1 MKFNGT
7 KNKNGKEKDFTTD
20 VGFDT
25 ISITTSTDCSVYA
38 GKEQPIKKCFP
49 NVKSGKFSC
58 KVDLEKFDSSCSAS
72 LAHFIEALNKL
83 IKEYGLEDVEVTRCD
98 LRFDFRGIPYRDLL
112 SEATALS
119 SCLGLTMNADNNYMT
134 CSLFGT
140 TALSVAVK
148 TSAFEDEYYA
158 KSKADHN
165 SDVDGR
171 MELRRMRKHY
181 APTAE
186 SLSDLYFDFA
196 DTLIKATTDEN
207 FRKTC
212 KKHNDAMI
220 RSLENGDYILTDSR
234 SRGVFFEHNA
244 YRILSKEQFA
254 ELCDKMGYEN
264 PHDAVRKMLKPKKVD
279 PSVYGR
285 IQLKFDP
292 DETYS
297 PFHVTTAEELRD
309 FTRFLLSIAM
319 EFFFGGWEP
328 DKAVSDKFDKYKEWL
343 DQSLKAY
350 TYNYMIK

>member
-1 MKFNGT
+1 MKFESLLT
-7 KNKNGKEKDFTTD
+7 KNGKEKDFTTD

-25 ISITTSTDCSVYA
+25 ISITTSTDCSDYS
-38 GKEQPIKKCFP
+38 GNDQPIKSCYR
-49 NVKSGKFSC
+49 NGRTGKFSI
-58 KVDLEKFDSSCSAS
+58 KVDLEKLDSSCSAS
-72 LAHFIEALNKL
+72 LAHFIDALNKF

-98 LRFDFRGIPYRDLL
+98 LRFDFHGIPYRTLL
-112 SEATALS
+112 PEATALS

-134 CSLFGT
+134 YSLFGT

-165 SDVDGR
+165 SVVDGR
-171 MELRRMRKHY
+171 LELRRMRKHY
-181 APTAE
+181 APTVE

-196 DTLIKATTDEN
+196 DTLIRATTDDN

-212 KKHNDAMI
+212 KRHNDAMI
-220 RSLENGDYILTDSR
+220 RSLKNGDYILTDSR
-234 SRGVFFEHNA
+234 SRGVFFENNA

-254 ELCDKMGYEN
+254 ELCGEMGYEN
-264 PHDAVRKMLKPKKVD
+264 PHDAVRKMIKPKKVD
-279 PSVYGR
+279 PSVYGK
-285 IQLKFDP
+285 IKLNYIP
-292 DETYS
+292 DATYS

-328 DKAVSDKFDKYKEWL
+328 DKAVSKKFDNYKEWL
-343 DQSLKAY
+343 YQSLKAY
-350 TYNYMIK
+350 TYSYIE